1 MKRVKSHTSVI
12 LNTIIIK
19 SIDNFII
26 TDLIQI
32 IIILWG
38 LKF

>member
-19 SIDNFII
+19 SIDNLII
-26 TDLIQI
+26 TDLI
-32 IIILWG
+32 
-38 LKF
+38 